1 VISEA
6 AAAIIEAGRK
16 RRAEVQNGTAPEQS
30 SRRVLSQDVQTAL
43 AAQIIAAGKKAR
55 NAP

>member
-1 VISEA
+1 
-6 AAAIIEAGRK
+6 
-16 RRAEVQNGTAPEQS
+16 
-30 SRRVLSQDVQTAL
+30 VLSQDVQTAL